1 MGDGDGVGVA
11 VGTGEGVGVGVAV
24 SGGVG
29 VSVGAGVGVAV
40 LDGVGVSVGAGVGVA
55 VSGGV
60 GVSVGAGVGV
70 AVSGGVGVSV
80 GAGVGVAVSDGVGVS
95 VGAGVGVAVSD
106 GVGVSVSAGVS
117 VAVSDGVGAWVG
129 AGVSVAVSDGVGASV
144 GAGVGV
150 SDGGPSLHA
159 DRVVA
164 MRTAN
169 KPLRM
174 APRTPVQR
182 LSGIGNISMSR
193 DAVFSQ
199 AVSVEWLLSTLPG
212 STIPPVVGAI
222 LPPDRRPSVTG
233 PGGLIP
239 APDRSVGEVVDRSD
253 SGLVTRMIF
262 LYNSRNGGSILLS
275 RSSRLHSKPRSAS
288 SAVHLRHSSEPFT
301 PSSFSQFGWG

>member
-1 MGDGDGVGVA
+1 MLFVSYVDSKVGGTGVGVGDGVGVGVA
-11 VGTGEGVGVGVAV
+11 VGTGEGVGVGVTV
-24 SGGVG
+24 S
-29 VSVGAGVGVAV
+29 
-40 LDGVGVSVGAGVGVA
+40 D
-55 VSGGV
+55 
-60 GVSVGAGVGV
+60 
-70 AVSGGVGVSV
+70 GVGVSV

-106 GVGVSVSAGVS
+106 GVGVSVGAGVG
-117 VAVSDGVGAWVG
+117 VAVSDGVGVSVG
-129 AGVSVAVSDGVGASV
+129 AGVGVAVSDGVGASV
-144 GAGVGV
+144 SAGVGV

-182 LSGIGNISMSR
+182 LSGIGNISMSH

-253 SGLVTRMIF
+253 SGLVT
-262 LYNSRNGGSILLS
+262 
-275 RSSRLHSKPRSAS
+275 
-288 SAVHLRHSSEPFT
+288 
-301 PSSFSQFGWG
+301 

>member
-1 MGDGDGVGVA
+1 MLFVSYVDSKVGGAGVRVGDGVGVGAA
-11 VGTGEGVGVGVAV
+11 VGTGEGV
-24 SGGVG
+24 
-29 VSVGAGVGVAV
+29 
-40 LDGVGVSVGAGVGVA
+40 
-55 VSGGV
+55 
-60 GVSVGAGVGV
+60 
-70 AVSGGVGVSV
+70 
-80 GAGVGVAVSDGVGVS
+80 GVGVAVSDGVGVS

-106 GVGVSVSAGVS
+106 GVGVSV
-117 VAVSDGVGAWVG
+117 G
-129 AGVSVAVSDGVGASV
+129 AGVSVAESDGVGASV
-144 GAGVGV
+144 SAGVGV

-233 PGGLIP
+233 PRGLIP

-253 SGLVTRMIF
+253 P
-262 LYNSRNGGSILLS
+262 LYGGIT
-275 RSSRLHSKPRSAS
+275 AN
-288 SAVHLRHSSEPFT
+288 
-301 PSSFSQFGWG
+301 WY

>member
-1 MGDGDGVGVA
+1 MFVSYVDSKVGGTGVGVGDGVGVGVA

-24 SGGVG
+24 S
-29 VSVGAGVGVAV
+29 
-40 LDGVGVSVGAGVGVA
+40 DGVGVSVGAGTGVA
-55 VSGGV
+55 VSD
-60 GVSVGAGVGV
+60 
-70 AVSGGVGVSV
+70 GVGVSV

-106 GVGVSVSAGVS
+106 SMGASVDAGIG
-117 VAVSDGVGAWVG
+117 VAVSDGVGVSVG
-129 AGVSVAVSDGVGASV
+129 AGVSVGVSDGVGASV
-144 GAGVGV
+144 SAGVGV

-222 LPPDRRPSVTG
+222 LPLDRRPSVTG

-253 SGLVTRMIF
+253 P
-262 LYNSRNGGSILLS
+262 LYGGIT
-275 RSSRLHSKPRSAS
+275 AN
-288 SAVHLRHSSEPFT
+288 
-301 PSSFSQFGWG
+301 WY